1 MTVTAVKTGGIGQPV
16 LRKEDLRLLTGQGR
30 YTDDVNLPG
39 QAYSVVV
46 RSPHAHARI
55 RGIDTAKA
63 RKVPGVL
70 AVLTG
75 ADMQADHIAPIPC
88 YATIPGLVDVPLNNT
103 DGSPKKESP
112 LPLLATDKVRL
123 VGDAVAAV
131 IGDTLAAA
139 QEGAEAVE
147 VDYQPL
153 PAVTETT
160 ATLKPG
166 APIVWEDVAPTN
178 LCVDA
183 HMGDAAATDA
193 AFKRAEHVASLR
205 TQVNRVTGA
214 PLEPRSV
221 VCQYDGRDGRFTVYC
236 GGDNSVRQ
244 KRDLAKV
251 MNIEPDR
258 VRFIARDVGGN
269 FGTRNWFYPE
279 YGIAAWAA
287 KKLGRPVKWTQTRS
301 EAFLADYQ
309 GRDLY
314 AEAELALDKAGNF
327 LGLRADLI
335 SNVGAYTVI
344 YVPLMKTSELLTSV
358 YHLPAAF
365 VRGRAVVSNT
375 SPTAPYRSAGR
386 PEAMFIMERLIDMA
400 AKKFGF
406 DRIELRRRNIVR
418 DNAMPYRTPLG
429 LTYDS
434 GTFGRAME
442 NVVKRAD
449 WDGFP
454 ARKAEARK
462 RGKLR
467 GIGIS
472 NFIEITSGFPLERTE
487 ISLQPDDQRVDVVI
501 GTTASGQ
508 GHETSFA
515 QCVSEW
521 LGVPFESIR
530 LITGDTDTV
539 KEGGG
544 SHSARS
550 MRMAGIVMGTATKM
564 IIEKATQIAAHVLEA
579 SPADVEFAKG
589 VFTIKGTDR
598 RVGIFEVAKAATT
611 RNDLPRELQGTL
623 GAEYQEMMKFPG
635 FPYGCQVGEV
645 EIDPDTGE
653 LTVVS
658 VTMVD
663 DVGRAVNPMI
673 LHGQAHG
680 GIAQGFG
687 QAMMEHAYYDP
698 ETGQMLAGSFM
709 DYAIPRADTLPSF
722 DTEIMEVPTPTN
734 PLGVRAGGES
744 GTTPALAVVAN
755 AVVDALADYDVTH
768 FELPA
773 TPERIWRA
781 MHGNG
786 AGRRVCTERS
796 VETS

>member
-30 YTDDVNLPG
+30 YTDDVNLPR
-39 QAYSVVV
+39 QAYAVIV

-55 RGIDTAKA
+55 RGVDAAKA
-63 RKVPGVL
+63 RKIPGVL

-75 ADMQADHIAPIPC
+75 ADMATDKIAPIPC

-103 DGSPKKESP
+103 DGSPKKTSP
-112 LPLLATDKVRL
+112 LPLLATDKARL

-139 QEGAEAVE
+139 QEGADAVE
-147 VDYQPL
+147 VDYEPL

-160 ATLKPG
+160 ATLKNG
-166 APIVWEDVAPTN
+166 APIIWETVGPTN

-183 HMGDAAATDA
+183 HMGDAAATEA
-193 AFKRAEHVASLR
+193 AFKRAAHVVNLK
-205 TQVNRVTGA
+205 TQVNRVTGV

-221 VCQYDGRDGRFTVYC
+221 VCQFDAKDGRFTVYC

-251 MNIEPDR
+251 MNVEPDC

-279 YGIAAWAA
+279 YGIAAWASR
-287 KKLGRPVKWTQTRS
+287 KLGRPVKWTQLRS

-309 GRDLY
+309 ARDLY
-314 AEAELALDKAGNF
+314 AEADLALDKEGNF
-327 LGLRADLI
+327 LALRASLI
-335 SNVGAYTVI
+335 SNVGAYTV
-344 YVPLMKTSELLTSV
+344 VFVSLMKSSELLTSV

-386 PEAMFIMERLIDMA
+386 PEAMFIMERLIDIA
-400 AKKFGF
+400 ARQCGF

-418 DNAMPYRTPLG
+418 DNAMPYKTPLG

-434 GTFGRAME
+434 GRFGRAME
-442 NVVKRAD
+442 NVVQRAD
-449 WDGFP
+449 WSGFP
-454 ARKAEARK
+454 ARKAEAKK

-467 GIGIS
+467 GIGLS

-487 ISLQPDDQRVDVVI
+487 ISMLPDDQRVDVVI
-501 GTTASGQ
+501 GTTSSGQ

-515 QCVSEW
+515 QCVSDW

-550 MRMAGIVMGTATKM
+550 MRMAGIVMGQATKM
-564 IIEKATQIAAHVLEA
+564 IVEKATQIAAHVLEA
-579 SPADVEFAKG
+579 SPADVEFSKG

-598 RVGIFEVAKAATT
+598 RIGIFDVAKAAKT
-611 RNDLPRELQGTL
+611 RNDLPQELQGTL

-635 FPYGCQVGEV
+635 YPYGCQVCEV
-645 EIDPDTGE
+645 EIDPDTGGLE
-653 LTVVS
+653 VAS

-698 ETGQMLAGSFM
+698 ETGQMLAGSLM
-709 DYAIPRADTLPSF
+709 DYAIPRADVFPSF
-722 DTEIMEVPTPTN
+722 ETEIMETPTPTN

-744 GTTPALAVVAN
+744 GTTPALAVVVN
-755 AVVDALADYDVTH
+755 AIVDALAEYGVTH
-768 FELPA
+768 FEMPA
-773 TPERIWRA
+773 TPERIWQAIHGTRA
-781 MHGNG
+781 PGGNG
-786 AGRRVCTERS
+786 RS
-796 VETS
+796 R